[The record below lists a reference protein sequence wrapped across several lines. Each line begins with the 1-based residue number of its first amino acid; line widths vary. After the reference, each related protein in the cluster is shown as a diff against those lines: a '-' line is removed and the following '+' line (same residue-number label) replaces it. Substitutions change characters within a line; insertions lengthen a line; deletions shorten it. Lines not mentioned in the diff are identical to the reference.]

1 MGNALGLGSGFE
13 VANKAIEEAKANNPN
28 ANTAFRFRLGNKE
41 SAFVIFLED
50 EPALVAEEHSLYVNK
65 RVYNLVCPGDGCPLC
80 AAGGDSARKSVV
92 GYFSVIRVTATPKE
106 DVDEPRYPDPNN
118 LDDASWEEDW
128 NIREE
133 IRRSKG
139 EGALVLNPVQLLPA
153 KSGTLGILG
162 RQAEKRGGLAGA
174 LYEVARGPDSKSPAV
189 GDNWDFE
196 SKLDADMVTM
206 LNPEA
211 EPLNYEEALDIRTIE
226 QLNEFANGNTEK
238 AVEADRSSTKSDSTS
253 ESEEKPAKTAAK
265 ASKPAAK
272 NRRLSW

>member
-1 MGNALGLGSGFE
+1 MGNSLGLGSGFE

-28 ANTAFRFRLGNKE
+28 ANTAFRFRLANKS

-65 RVYNLVCPGDGCPLC
+65 RVYNLVCPGTDVCPLC
-80 AAGGDSARKSVV
+80 AAGGDAARKSIV

-106 DVDEPRYPDPNN
+106 DVEEPRYPDPEN

-128 NIREE
+128 DIREE
-133 IRRSKG
+133 IRRNKG

-162 RQAEKRGGLAGA
+162 RQAEKREGLRGA
-174 LYEVARGPDSKSPAV
+174 LFEVARGADSKSPAV

-196 SKLDADMVTM
+196 SKLESDMVVL
-206 LNPEA
+206 LNPDA
-211 EPLNYEEALDIRTIE
+211 EPLDYEEALDIRTPE
-226 QLNEFANGNTEK
+226 QLREFANGNTEK
-238 AVEADRSSTKSDSTS
+238 AAEADRSGGGDS
-253 ESEEKPAKTAAK
+253 EKPKAAATSK
-265 ASKPAAK
+265 GKPATK